1 MKTKVNI
8 VWLKRDLR
16 TQDHAPL
23 KAAEEAGIPYVI
35 FYLFEPSLLAY
46 PDSSDRHLRFVYHAL
61 KDMNRHL
68 QKFDRQVR
76 ILYGEALEI
85 CQYLHD
91 IFEVQKVYSYQESGI
106 QLTWNRDKAVSKFLQ
121 SQKIP
126 WFQFQRD
133 AVVRGLKNRV
143 GWDVLWQQTME
154 KEVLTN
160 SYTKESLPSL
170 RRLFSF
176 PNNFKKSLKNTRQN
190 FNLLAKLTHGNT

>member
-76 ILYGEALEI
+76 TLYGEALEI
-85 CQYLHD
+85 CQYLHE
-91 IFEVQKVYSYQESGI
+91 IFEVQNVYSYQESGI

-121 SQKIP
+121 SQNIP

-154 KEVLTN
+154 KEVLAN
-160 SYTKESLPSL
+160 SYTKETLPSFETPFQL
-170 RRLFSF
+170 PKQFQ
-176 PNNFKKSLKNTRQN
+176 KKLEK
-190 FNLLAKLTHGNT
+190 

>member
-76 ILYGEALEI
+76 TLYGEALES
-85 CQYLHD
+85 LS
-91 IFEVQKVYSYQESGI
+91 IFTRNFRGPKSVFLPRKRDSVDLESRQSRLKI
-106 QLTWNRDKAVSKFLQ
+106 FAIPKYPLVSISKRRRG
-121 SQKIP
+121 
-126 WFQFQRD
+126 QR
-133 AVVRGLKNRV
+133 A
-143 GWDVLWQQTME
+143 
-154 KEVLTN
+154 
-160 SYTKESLPSL
+160 
-170 RRLFSF
+170 
-176 PNNFKKSLKNTRQN
+176 
-190 FNLLAKLTHGNT
+190 